1 VVRKQLTN
9 LAVDQVEGKIFRGRG
24 RHVGLAARRLS
35 ERCEVLDQ
43 ALPAAGL
50 LVSLKRALKTAW
62 MR

>member
-1 VVRKQLTN
+1 MVRKQLTN
-9 LAVDQVEGKIFRGRG
+9 LAVRAIRSKAKYFE
-24 RHVGLAARRLS
+24 VGLAARRLS